1 MNTRK
6 NNDTN
11 VTVLL
16 ERIRVDEDD
25 QARSQLLDVIHA
37 TLLQM
42 ARGKMRGE
50 RVDHTLGASGLVNEA
65 YIRLSKGLAS
75 NQHRRALFGAA
86 ARAMQ
91 EILIDHARKR
101 NARKRLGQQQR
112 EPLDDVLDDL
122 VETMRCDVTDL
133 NNALTRLANESERQR
148 EVVDL
153 KFFAGQTITQIAEQL
168 ECSEFTVESDWRLA
182 RAKLYRWL
190 RSE

>member
-112 EPLDDVLDDL
+112 EPLDDVLDEGITLASIQKKVMDSGAKAFYSAVL
-122 VETMRCDVTDL
+122 ADKTIGKPKPFQADFVG
-133 NNALTRLANESERQR
+133 LTLPNRYVFGFGMDIQGA
-148 EVVDL
+148 
-153 KFFAGQTITQIAEQL
+153 
-168 ECSEFTVESDWRLA
+168 WRNLPA
-182 RAKLYRWL
+182 IYAIKD
-190 RSE
+190 